1 MDGAGEL
8 LASLDKLKE
17 ELTQTEDIHKN
28 MRESLQQRKQAN
40 ERDRDFTSKYE
51 EIISQIETAKRESS
65 KRIEEVRIR
74 CANRRVLC
82 AKKNDEKEELE
93 RQLQALR
100 RRLLELQQA
109 RTAEQLS
116 QLKRK
121 RIHELGE
128 RDKYEQYKLVGMAST
143 CVLIV
148 VLLYIILS
156 L

>member
-8 LASLDKLKE
+8 LAALDKLKE
-17 ELTQTEDIHKN
+17 ELTQTENIHKQ
-28 MRESLQQRKQAN
+28 MQDSLQQRKQAN
-40 ERDRDFTSKYE
+40 ERDRDFTAKYE
-51 EIISQIETAKRESS
+51 EVISQIETAKRESS

-82 AKKNDEKEELE
+82 AKKNDEKDELD

-100 RRLLELQQA
+100 RRLLELQQE

-121 RIHELGE
+121 RIHELNE
-128 RDKYEQYKLVGMAST
+128 QDKYEQYKLVGMAST

-148 VLLYIILS
+148 ILLYIIIS

>member
-8 LASLDKLKE
+8 LAALDKLKE
-17 ELTQTEDIHKN
+17 ELTQTENIHKQ
-28 MRESLQQRKQAN
+28 MQDSLQQRKQAN
-40 ERDRDFTSKYE
+40 ERDRDFTAKYE
-51 EIISQIETAKRESS
+51 EVISQIETAKRESS

-82 AKKNDEKEELE
+82 AKKHDEKDELD

-100 RRLLELQQA
+100 RRLLELQQE

-121 RIHELGE
+121 RIHELNE
-128 RDKYEQYKLVGMAST
+128 QDKYEQYKLVGMAST
-143 CVLIV
+143 CVFIV
-148 VLLYIILS
+148 ILLYIIIS

>member
-8 LASLDKLKE
+8 LVALDKLKE
-17 ELTQTEDIHKN
+17 EVTQTEDIHRK
-28 MRESLQQRKQAN
+28 MQESLQQRKQAN
-40 ERDRDFTSKYE
+40 ERDRDFTAKYDE
-51 EIISQIETAKRESS
+51 LIGQIETAKRESG

-74 CANRRVLC
+74 CANRRILC
-82 AKKNDEKEELE
+82 SKKNEEKDELD

-100 RRLLELQQA
+100 RRLLELQQE

-121 RIHELGE
+121 RIHELSE
-128 RDKYEQYKLVGMAST
+128 QDKNEQYKLVGMAST
-143 CVLIV
+143 CVLIII
-148 VLLYIILS
+148 LLYIIIS